1 MKATLIIGS
10 EHLPERRFQLRP
22 RPARKGGVPAG
33 FTVHPASVIK
43 RLNGDAFKDLRDCLG
58 ARIETDDV
66 RSAAEILRL
75 GGDRLGLVP
84 VR

>member
-22 RPARKGGVPAG
+22 RPSRRGTPAG
-33 FTVHPASVIK
+33 FTVHPAHVIK
-43 RLNGDAFKDLRDCLG
+43 RLDGEAFKDLRDCLG

-75 GGDRLGLVP
+75 GQDRSGLVP